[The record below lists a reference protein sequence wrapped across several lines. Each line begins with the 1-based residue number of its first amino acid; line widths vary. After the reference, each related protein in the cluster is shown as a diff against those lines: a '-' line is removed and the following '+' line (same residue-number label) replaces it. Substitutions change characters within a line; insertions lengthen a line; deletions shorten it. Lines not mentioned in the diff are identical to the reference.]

1 MAAPNNLT
9 KSANIATRAREIDFV
24 TSFQDNWNALRTIM
38 GISRPVRKAPGTVL
52 KTKKASIT
60 LNNGNVAEGDIIP
73 LSLAQVVESTV
84 GSITIEKY
92 AKAVSIEAVN
102 EHGAED
108 AVVKTDEALK
118 NQLQKK
124 IMNAFYAFIQT
135 GTLIATASTFQMA
148 IANALGLVKDK
159 FDKMEKTVTSVVV
172 FVNTLDA
179 YDYLGVAN
187 ITIQTAFGVDYI
199 QNFMGAKT
207 VILSSFI
214 PRGKVIATP
223 TSNIINYYIDPSDSE
238 FAKLGL
244 DYTVAG
250 ETNLV
255 GFHAEGDYS
264 RAVGATYAIMGMT
277 LLAEYLDGIAVITV
291 GSTQKSITLDKAVDT
306 VAVEG
311 TTTLTA
317 TTVPAGETVTW
328 ASSDTDVATVA
339 AGVVTG
345 VATGTVL
352 ITASLSSGEKASC
365 AITVTPKNA

>member
-1 MAAPNNLT
+1 MAVPANLT

-24 TSFQDNWNALRTIM
+24 TSFQDNWKALQTVL
-38 GISRPVRKAPGTVL
+38 GISRPIKKAPGTVL
-52 KTKKASIT
+52 KTKTASIT
-60 LNNGNVAEGDIIP
+60 LNTSSVAEGDEIP
-73 LSLAQVVESTV
+73 LSLAQVAESTF

-108 AVVKTDEALK
+108 AIVKTDEALK
-118 NQLQKK
+118 KQLQSKV
-124 IMNAFYAFIQT
+124 MNAFYTFLAT
-135 GTLIATASTFQMA
+135 GTLTATASTFQMA

-159 FDKMEKTVTSVVV
+159 FEKMDKDSTSVVC

-179 YDYLGVAN
+179 YDYLGAAS
-187 ITIQTAFGVDYI
+187 ISIQTEFGVNYI
-199 QNFMGAKT
+199 KNFMGADV
-207 VILSSFI
+207 VILSSKI
-214 PRGKVIATP
+214 ARGKVIATP
-223 TSNIINYYIDPSDSE
+223 VDNILLYYIDPSDSD

-244 DYTVAG
+244 DYTVVG
-250 ETNLV
+250 DTNLI
-255 GFHAEGDYS
+255 GFHAEGDYH
-264 RAVGATYAIMGMT
+264 RAIGTTYAIMGMT
-277 LLAEYLDGIAVITV
+277 LMAEYLDGIAVVTV
-291 GSTQKSITLDKAVDT
+291 GSTSKSITLDKAVDT

-328 ASSDTDVATVA
+328 ASSNTDVATVSS
-339 AGVVTG
+339 GTVTG

-352 ITASLSSGEKASC
+352 ITATLAGGEQAAC

>member
-1 MAAPNNLT
+1 MPAKANLT
-9 KSANIATRAREIDFV
+9 KSANIATAAREIDFV
-24 TSFQDNWNALRTIM
+24 TSFQDNWKALQTVL
-38 GISRPVRKAPGTVL
+38 GISRPIRKTPGTVL
-52 KTKKASIT
+52 KTKTASVT
-60 LNNGNVAEGDIIP
+60 LNTSSVGEGEEIP
-73 LSLAQVVESTV
+73 YSLAQVVESTF

-108 AVVKTDEALK
+108 AVVKTDTALK

-124 IMNAFYAFIQT
+124 IMNGFYTFLAT
-135 GTLIATASTFQMA
+135 GTLTATVSTFQMA
-148 IANALGLVKDK
+148 IANAIGLVKDK
-159 FDKMEKTVTSVVV
+159 FDKMMKDAPETVV

-179 YDYLGVAN
+179 YDYLGAAN
-187 ITIQTAFGVDYI
+187 LSIQTAFGVDYI
-199 QNFMGAKT
+199 QNFMGARV

-214 PRGKVIATP
+214 ARNKVIATP
-223 TSNIINYYIDPSDSE
+223 VDNIICYYVDPSDSD

-244 DYTVAG
+244 EYRVAG

-255 GFHAEGDYS
+255 GFHVEGDYS
-264 RAVGATYAIMGMT
+264 HAVGATYAIMGMT
-277 LLAEYLDGIAVITV
+277 LMAEYLDGIAVVTI
-291 GSTQKSITLDKAVDT
+291 GASTKSITLDKAVDT

-352 ITASLSSGEKASC
+352 VTATLAGGEQAAC

>member
-1 MAAPNNLT
+1 MPAKANLT

-24 TSFQDNWNALRTIM
+24 TSFQDNWKALQTIL
-38 GISRPVRKAPGTVL
+38 GISRPIRKTPGTVL
-52 KTKKASIT
+52 KTKTASIT
-60 LNNGNVAEGDIIP
+60 LASGTVAEGEEIP
-73 LSLAQVVESTV
+73 YSLAQVVESTF

-108 AVVKTDEALK
+108 AVNKTDIALK

-124 IMNAFYAFIQT
+124 IMNGFYTFIQT
-135 GTLIATASTFQMA
+135 GTLTATASTFQMA
-148 IANALGLVKDK
+148 IANAIGLVKDK
-159 FDKMEKTVTSVVV
+159 FDKMMKDVTATVV

-179 YDYLGVAN
+179 YDYLGAAN
-187 ITIQTAFGVDYI
+187 ISVQTAFGVDYI

-223 TSNIINYYIDPSDSE
+223 VDNIMCYYIDPSDSD

-244 DYTVAG
+244 NYTVAG

-255 GFHAEGDYS
+255 GFHVEGDYNH
-264 RAVGATYAIMGMT
+264 AVGATFAIMGMQ
-277 LLAEYLDGIAVITV
+277 LLAEYLDGIAVVTV
-291 GSTQKSITLDKAVDT
+291 GASTKSITLDKAVDT

-317 TTVPAGETVTW
+317 TTVPTGETVTW

-352 ITASLSSGEKASC
+352 VTATLAGGEQAAC

>member
-1 MAAPNNLT
+1 MPAKANLT
-9 KSANIATRAREIDFV
+9 KSANIATAAREIDFV
-24 TSFQDNWNALRTIM
+24 TSFQDNWKALQTVL
-38 GISRPVRKAPGTVL
+38 GISRPIRKTPGTVL
-52 KTKKASIT
+52 KTKTASVT
-60 LNNGNVAEGDIIP
+60 LNTSSVGEGEEIP
-73 LSLAQVVESTV
+73 YSLAQVVESTF

-108 AVVKTDEALK
+108 AVVKTDTALK

-124 IMNAFYAFIQT
+124 IMNGFYTFLAT
-135 GTLIATASTFQMA
+135 GTLTATASTFQMA
-148 IANALGLVKDK
+148 IANAIGLVKDK
-159 FDKMEKTVTSVVV
+159 FDKMMKDAPETVV

-179 YDYLGVAN
+179 YDYLGAAN
-187 ITIQTAFGVDYI
+187 LSIQTAFGVDYI
-199 QNFMGAKT
+199 QNFMGARV

-214 PRGKVIATP
+214 ARNKVIATP
-223 TSNIINYYIDPSDSE
+223 VDNIICYYVDPSDSD

-244 DYTVAG
+244 EYRVAG

-255 GFHAEGDYS
+255 GFHVEGDYS
-264 RAVGATYAIMGMT
+264 HAVGATYAIMGMT
-277 LLAEYLDGIAVITV
+277 LMAEYLDGIAVVTI
-291 GSTQKSITLDKAVDT
+291 GASTKSITLDKAVDT

-317 TTVPAGETVTW
+317 TTVPAGETVT
-328 ASSDTDVATVA
+328 
-339 AGVVTG
+339 GVVTG

-352 ITASLSSGEKASC
+352 VTATLAGGEQAAC